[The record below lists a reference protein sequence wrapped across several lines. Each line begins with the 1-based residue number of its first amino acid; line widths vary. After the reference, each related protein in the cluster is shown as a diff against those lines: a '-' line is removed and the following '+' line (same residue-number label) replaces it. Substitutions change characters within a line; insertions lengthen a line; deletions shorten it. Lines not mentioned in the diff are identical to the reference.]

1 MSKRGR
7 KSADELKVTVNI
19 PQRPDAPADLTP
31 RQAEIWKEAVN
42 QYAVDWFPKETHAL
56 LAAYCRHCS
65 TSEDIAN
72 RIKAMNPMEEDTQ
85 IMDRLYR
92 MQDRESQAIART
104 ATKLRMTPQSKYD
117 PITAARKNRG
127 AGKETQGGAEV
138 WNDY

>member
-1 MSKRGR
+1 MAKRGR
-7 KSADELKVTVNI
+7 KSEGELGVTVNM
-19 PQRPDAPADLTP
+19 PQRPEAPGDLTP
-31 RQAEIWKEAVN
+31 RQREIWREAVN

-65 TSEDIAN
+65 ASEDIAS
-72 RIKAMNPMEEDTQ
+72 RIKVMDPMEEDTQ

-127 AGKETQGGAEV
+127 ASKETQNGDEV
-138 WNDY
+138 WNNY